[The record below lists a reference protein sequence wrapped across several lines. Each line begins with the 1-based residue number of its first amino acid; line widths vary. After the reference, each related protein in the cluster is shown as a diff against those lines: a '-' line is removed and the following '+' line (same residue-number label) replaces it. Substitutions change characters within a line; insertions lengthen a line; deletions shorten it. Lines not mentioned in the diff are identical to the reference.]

1 MLRASCI
8 CFVLGVLI
16 FPLSGLAG
24 PYMSSGEINS
34 KVGIPDKDLVYENFH
49 ITQDGFVTG
58 YIVNNSD
65 KTRPNIRLDMW
76 TTNMQE
82 TRILWRKSL
91 NVGDLGPHAKHLVK
105 EPYKDDVGDP
115 ATTKVML
122 RMPSESNYRNK

>member
-1 MLRASCI
+1 MLRAFFI

-24 PYMSSGEINS
+24 PYMSGGEINS
-34 KVGIPDKDLVYENFH
+34 KVGIPDKDLIYEDFH

-58 YIVNNSD
+58 YIVNTSD
-65 KTRPNIRLDMW
+65 KTRSNVRLDMW

-91 NVGDLGPHAKHLVK
+91 NIGDLGPHAKYQVK
-105 EPYKDDVGDP
+105 EPYKADSGDP

-122 RMPSESNYRNK
+122 RMPSDSNFRNK

>member
-1 MLRASCI
+1 MSRGSFI
-8 CFVLGVLI
+8 CVVLAVLI
-16 FPLSGLAG
+16 FPLNGLAG

-34 KVGIPDKDLVYENFH
+34 KVGIPDKDLVYEEFH

-58 YIVNNSD
+58 YIVNTSN
-65 KTRPNIRLDMW
+65 KVRPNIRLDMW

-91 NVGDLGPHAKHLVK
+91 NIGDLGPRARHLVK
-105 EPYKDDVGDP
+105 EPYKDEVGNP